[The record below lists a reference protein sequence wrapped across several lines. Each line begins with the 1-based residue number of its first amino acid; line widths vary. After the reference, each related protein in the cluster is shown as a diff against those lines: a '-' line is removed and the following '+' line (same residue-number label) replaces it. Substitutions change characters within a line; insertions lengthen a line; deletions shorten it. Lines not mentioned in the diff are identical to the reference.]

1 MQIMAEKKMLR
12 RSLLVTGAGA
22 IAALAQNQKKE
33 EDVQIAGATQDPTPR
48 VGIVLSSFKAG
59 EDHDGTKIPGL
70 RDPRPPSADL
80 TPAQLDAMVRN
91 AIDVAGRATAEFYQ
105 VIEPEEWV
113 GILTRPGT
121 DPRIVGTMISYLA
134 EHKRGIRFTVI
145 DRLAKAGDW
154 GPEYPKIVSGL
165 GAKFPGVR
173 FELVDLNSAPTIDL
187 PVPGKSSVTYTIPRL
202 VQGCDRMISIAP
214 LSTDPVTGVSLS
226 IGNYAAI
233 SSKPAKTDEALIDL
247 FSYRPADFALVG
259 GCWGV
264 EGDGT
269 RVHHN
274 VLISGEKAVAV
285 DSIAAAVMG
294 FKPAD
299 LPFLALGEKRGFGSW
314 DPDGI
319 WTRGNEIEQA
329 RREFKKPTSWPPG
342 RPRACNP
349 RGRPTS

>member
-1 MQIMAEKKMLR
+1 MHMTVEKKMLR
-12 RSLLVTGAGA
+12 RNLLITAAGA

-48 VGIVLSSFKAG
+48 VGIVLSSFKEG

-70 RDPRPPSADL
+70 SDPRPPSADL
-80 TPAQLDAMVRN
+80 TPAQLDAMVRK

-105 VIEPEEWV
+105 VIEPEDWV
-113 GILTRPGT
+113 GIITRPST
-121 DPRIVGTMISYLA
+121 DSRIVGTLISYLA
-134 EHKRGIRFTVI
+134 EHKRGTRFTVI
-145 DRLAKAGDW
+145 DRLAKEGDW
-154 GPEYPKIVSGL
+154 APEYPKLVSGL

-173 FELVDLNSAPTIDL
+173 FELVDLNSALMIDL
-187 PVPGKSSVTYTIPRL
+187 PVPGKSSVTYTIPRI
-202 VQGCDRMISIAP
+202 VQQCDRMISVAP
-214 LSTDPVTGVSLS
+214 LSTDPVRGVSLS
-226 IGNYAAI
+226 VGNYAAI
-233 SSKPAKTDEALIDL
+233 SSKPASTDEALIDL

-285 DSIAAAVMG
+285 DAVAASVMG

-299 LPFLALGEKRGFGSW
+299 LPFLAVGKKRGFGSW
-314 DPDGI
+314 DPDEI
-319 WTRGNEIEQA
+319 WTRGNQIDEA
-329 RREFKKPTSWPPG
+329 RREFKKPTG
-342 RPRACNP
+342 R
-349 RGRPTS
+349 